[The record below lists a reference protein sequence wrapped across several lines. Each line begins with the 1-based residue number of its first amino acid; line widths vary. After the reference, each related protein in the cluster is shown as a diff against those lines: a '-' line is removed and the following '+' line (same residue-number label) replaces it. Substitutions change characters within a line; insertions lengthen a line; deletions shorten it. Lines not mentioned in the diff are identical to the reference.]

1 MLFDAIS
8 YLNSIL
14 LGAMLFFVIIVSPTV
29 FTALSSDQASKFLR
43 LIFPRLF
50 LFGLALSLIT
60 ALGYNISGQYIQMF
74 LALFASI
81 LFFLNRNILT
91 PLINYH
97 RDKEI
102 EGDIKSKN
110 YFKLLHLLS
119 VSFFVINLF
128 ILVFFLLDNTYN
140 FV

>member
-1 MLFDAIS
+1 MLLDVIS

-50 LFGLALSLIT
+50 LFGLVLSLLT
-60 ALGYNISGQYIQMF
+60 ALGYIVSALYIEMF

-128 ILVFFLLDNTYN
+128 ILVFFLLNNTFS

>member
-1 MLFDAIS
+1 MDLIS

-29 FTALSSDQASKFLR
+29 FTALSSDQASNFLR

-50 LFGLALSLIT
+50 LFGLILSLFT
-60 ALGYNISGQYIQMF
+60 ALGYNVSGLYIEMT
-74 LALFASI
+74 LALISSI
-81 LFFLNRNILT
+81 LFFLNRNLLT
-91 PLINYH
+91 PMINYY

-102 EGDIKSKN
+102 KGNIKSKK
-110 YFKLLHLLS
+110 YFKLLHLIS
-119 VSFFVINLF
+119 VLFFIINLI
-128 ILVFFLLDNTYN
+128 ILVFFLLNNTFN

>member
-1 MLFDAIS
+1 MLLDAIS

-14 LGAMLFFVIIVSPTV
+14 LGTMLFFVIIVSPTV

-50 LFGLALSLIT
+50 LFGLAISLLT
-60 ALGYNISGQYIQMF
+60 ALGYIVSALYIEMF

-128 ILVFFLLDNTYN
+128 ILVFFLLNNTFN

>member
-50 LFGLALSLIT
+50 LFGLVLSLLT
-60 ALGYNISGQYIQMF
+60 ALGYIVSALYIEMF

-91 PLINYH
+91 PVINYH

-128 ILVFFLLDNTYN
+128 ILVFFLLNNTYN

>member
-1 MLFDAIS
+1 MLLGAIS

-50 LFGLALSLIT
+50 LFGLVLSLLT
-60 ALGYNISGQYIQMF
+60 ALGYIVSALYIEMF

-97 RDKEI
+97 RDKDI

-128 ILVFFLLDNTYN
+128 ILVFFLLNNTFN

>member
-1 MLFDAIS
+1 MLLDAIL

-60 ALGYNISGQYIQMF
+60 ALGYNISGQYIEMF

>member
-1 MLFDAIS
+1 MLLDAIL

-29 FTALSSDQASKFLR
+29 FTVLSSDQASKFLR

-50 LFGLALSLIT
+50 LFGLVLSLLT
-60 ALGYNISGQYIQMF
+60 ALGYNISGQYVEMF

-91 PLINYH
+91 PLINHH

-128 ILVFFLLDNTYN
+128 ILVFFLLNNTFN

>member
-1 MLFDAIS
+1 MLLNAIS

-50 LFGLALSLIT
+50 LFGLALSLLT
-60 ALGYNISGQYIQMF
+60 ALGYIVSALYIEMF

-128 ILVFFLLDNTYN
+128 ILVFFLLNNTFN

>member
-50 LFGLALSLIT
+50 LFGLVLSLLS
-60 ALGYNISGQYIQMF
+60 ALGYIVSALYIEMF

-128 ILVFFLLDNTYN
+128 ILVFFLLNNTFN

>member
-1 MLFDAIS
+1 MLLDVIS

-50 LFGLALSLIT
+50 LFGLVLSLLS
-60 ALGYNISGQYIQMF
+60 ALGYIVSALYIEMF

-128 ILVFFLLDNTYN
+128 ILVFF
-140 FV
+140 FVR

>member
-1 MLFDAIS
+1 MLLDTIS

-60 ALGYNISGQYIQMF
+60 SLGYNISGQYIEMF

-128 ILVFFLLDNTYN
+128 ILVFFLLNNTFN

>member
-1 MLFDAIS
+1 MLLNAIS

-60 ALGYNISGQYIQMF
+60 ALGYNIYGQYIQMF

-128 ILVFFLLDNTYN
+128 ILVFFLLNNTFN

>member
-1 MLFDAIS
+1 MLQDVIS

-50 LFGLALSLIT
+50 LFGLVLSLLT
-60 ALGYNISGQYIQMF
+60 TLGYIVSVLYIEMF
-74 LALFASI
+74 LSLFASI

-128 ILVFFLLDNTYN
+128 ILVFFLLNNTFN

>member
-1 MLFDAIS
+1 MLLDVIS

-14 LGAMLFFVIIVSPTV
+14 LGAMLFFVIIVSPIV

-50 LFGLALSLIT
+50 LFGLALSLLT
-60 ALGYNISGQYIQMF
+60 ALGYIVSALYIEMF

-128 ILVFFLLDNTYN
+128 ILVFFLLNNTYN

>member
-1 MLFDAIS
+1 MLLDVIS

-14 LGAMLFFVIIVSPTV
+14 LGSMLFFVIIVSPTV

-50 LFGLALSLIT
+50 LFGLVLSLFT
-60 ALGYNISGQYIQMF
+60 SLGYYISNLYVEMI
-74 LALFASI
+74 LALLSSI
-81 LFFLNRNILT
+81 LFFLNRNLLT
-91 PLINYH
+91 PMINYH

-102 EGDIKSKN
+102 EGDIKSKK

-119 VSFFVINLF
+119 VLFFVISSI
-128 ILVFFLLDNTYN
+128 ILVFFLLNNTFNY
-140 FV
+140 V

>member
-1 MLFDAIS
+1 MLFDVIS

-50 LFGLALSLIT
+50 LFGLVLSLLT
-60 ALGYNISGQYIQMF
+60 ALGYIVSALYIEMF

-128 ILVFFLLDNTYN
+128 ILVFFLLNNTFN

>member
-1 MLFDAIS
+1 MLLDVIS

-50 LFGLALSLIT
+50 LFGLVLSLLT
-60 ALGYNISGQYIQMF
+60 ALGYIVSALYIEMF

-119 VSFFVINLF
+119 VLFFVINLF
-128 ILVFFLLDNTYN
+128 ILVFFLLNNTYN

>member
-50 LFGLALSLIT
+50 LFGLVLSLLT
-60 ALGYNISGQYIQMF
+60 ALGYNISGLYIEMF

>member
-60 ALGYNISGQYIQMF
+60 ALGYNISGQYIEMF

-128 ILVFFLLDNTYN
+128 ILVFFLLNNTFN

>member
-1 MLFDAIS
+1 MLLDVIS

-60 ALGYNISGQYIQMF
+60 ALGYNISGQYIEMF
-74 LALFASI
+74 LALFASF

-128 ILVFFLLDNTYN
+128 ILVFFLLNNTYN

>member
-1 MLFDAIS
+1 MLLDAIL

-50 LFGLALSLIT
+50 LFGLVLSLLST
-60 ALGYNISGQYIQMF
+60 LGYIVSALYIEMF

-128 ILVFFLLDNTYN
+128 ILMFFLLDNTYN

>member
-1 MLFDAIS
+1 MLLDAIS

-29 FTALSSDQASKFLR
+29 FTSLSSDQASKFLR

-50 LFGLALSLIT
+50 LFGLALSLLT
-60 ALGYNISGQYIQMF
+60 ALGYIVSALYIEMF

-128 ILVFFLLDNTYN
+128 ILVFFLLNNTFN